1 MNALQ
6 FASFLRAETNRYAS
20 DFTLPDY
27 LYDENGNFDRE
38 RTIDL
43 LLSEEYGYVC
53 DEGVTVSVEK
63 TDDATFIHS
72 VQSKEE
78 IRFRFTLTKGTQKAS
93 FPVDLFLPKR
103 EDEDGENSPLIVN
116 LDFAQEQAHC
126 PLHTILCQGARLAH
140 IYYEDVTTDN
150 NDFEN
155 GIAPLLSDRNAPG
168 AAGKI
173 AIWAYAA
180 YIVGRF
186 LLEEGYAQKGSLYV
200 AGHSRLGKTALLCAA
215 LYPIFDGAHT
225 NASGC
230 SGAAIARDTHGETVK
245 QITTR
250 FPFWFTP
257 AYEKYSEHEEEM
269 PFDQHYLMA
278 LIAPRK
284 ISVVTAEKDA
294 WADTE
299 AQYLCAEAAS
309 VIYEKCGVVG
319 LDKAF
324 GLMKTGDINAKGC
337 IGFSMRHGVHHFNSE
352 DWVFLIQY
360 IKGQL

>member
-6 FASFLRAETNRYAS
+6 FASFLRSETNRYAS

-43 LLSEEYGYVC
+43 LLSEEYGYVH
-53 DEGVTVSVEK
+53 DEGVEITVEK
-63 TDDATFIHS
+63 T
-72 VQSKEE
+72 KEPAFCVAE
-78 IRFRFTLTKGTQKAS
+78 KARETIRFRFTLKKGTRSAS
-93 FPVDLFLPKR
+93 FPVDLFLPLT
-103 EDEDGENSPLIVN
+103 EDDNCPLIVN
-116 LDFAQEQAHC
+116 LDFAHEQAHC
-126 PLHTILCQGARLAH
+126 PVYTIMEQSVRLAH
-140 IYYEDVTTDN
+140 IYYQDVTTDN

-186 LLEEGYAQKGSLYV
+186 LLEEGYAKKGSLYV

-215 LYPIFDGAHT
+215 LYPIFNGAHT

-319 LDKAF
+319 LDRTF

-337 IGFSMRHGVHHFNSE
+337 IGFSMRHGVHHFNTE
-352 DWVFLIQY
+352 DWIFFIQY
-360 IKGQL
+360 IKGLL